1 MFAHFGQVK
10 GLFSDRF
17 EAFPEKVF
25 PEIISGK
32 LRSISGKT
40 RFKIFLG
47 ERLFSTQKFFWDPIL
62 MNTTVEKIF
71 LIYTITFA
79 TEFRKRHWIYG
90 ESILNLRNSYLHRG
104 LRIPGK
110 ASDRDTY
117 QTRQSY
123 LTIRCAGSL
132 TFRKWPICIS
142 GKIFPEMLPEKG
154 KAFQGNRYLLGIK
167 LSANILYTGLERA

>member
-1 MFAHFGQVK
+1 MFAHFGKVK
-10 GLFSDRF
+10 ELFSDRF

-62 MNTTVEKIF
+62 MNTTIEKIF

-79 TEFRKRHWIYG
+79 TEFRKRH
-90 ESILNLRNSYLHRG
+90 
-104 LRIPGK
+104 
-110 ASDRDTY
+110 
-117 QTRQSY
+117 
-123 LTIRCAGSL
+123 
-132 TFRKWPICIS
+132 
-142 GKIFPEMLPEKG
+142 
-154 KAFQGNRYLLGIK
+154 
-167 LSANILYTGLERA
+167 